1 MSLDDAPLGDLDVDP
16 GLLDR
21 VGILDRDRGII
32 LRQLTDL
39 AAALL
44 RLVQAPGGAAD
55 VVLRE
60 GHKSSLQNCG
70 CGQMLNMLNGADQ
83 IELAYAALR
92 SFGALN
98 MARKRSGAA
107 IPPSAGRRVPM
118 RDFSRSLPM
127 SLLRAREAVMRH
139 FRPSLRNHGLTEQ
152 QWRILRALAAIDT
165 IEVTELA
172 RVAFLLGPSL
182 SRILRDLE
190 ARGLIERRT
199 VEADQRRGMVSISP
213 KGVKLM
219 AEVAPASEAIYAA
232 ITKRYGAR
240 KLAEL
245 QDMLGALE
253 TSLGALDVSGEEADD
268 E

>member
-1 MSLDDAPLGDLDVDP
+1 
-16 GLLDR
+16 
-21 VGILDRDRGII
+21 
-32 LRQLTDL
+32 
-39 AAALL
+39 
-44 RLVQAPGGAAD
+44 
-55 VVLRE
+55 
-60 GHKSSLQNCG
+60 
-70 CGQMLNMLNGADQ
+70 
-83 IELAYAALR
+83 
-92 SFGALN
+92 
-98 MARKRSGAA
+98 MARKKSPKNSGSRPADITA
-107 IPPSAGRRVPM
+107 VRDVPM

-127 SLLRAREAVMRH
+127 SLLRAREAVMRQ

-152 QWRILRALAAIDT
+152 QWRILRALAAIDA

-190 ARGLIERRT
+190 ARHLIERK
-199 VEADQRRGMVSISP
+199 VAKSDLRRAVVSISA
-213 KGVKLM
+213 KGLKLIE
-219 AEVAPASEAIYAA
+219 AVAPSSEAIYAA

-253 TSLGALDVSGEEADD
+253 SSLSGLEVADAGDAEAD